1 LPIAAL
7 GGLKTVNDPAG
18 TNLLGILLRGHGG
31 PGARVDQQMP
41 SFAAGYQDAELAAV
55 GSFVLQHFGQ
65 SGSSLSAEDVA
76 AKRGN
81 TGH

>member
-1 LPIAAL
+1 
-7 GGLKTVNDPAG
+7 
-18 TNLLGILLRGHGG
+18 
-31 PGARVDQQMP
+31 MP

-65 SGSSLSAEDVA
+65 SGGSLSAADVA